1 MARPRIL
8 VADDEIGMLRSVERV
23 LAPQYEVR
31 TTRESAQALEIARA
45 LDPDLAILD
54 IRMPGMDGFE
64 LMSALK
70 AQDPLLDVILMTGS
84 VHETDAR
91 LIRAIREKAFYFLY
105 KPFDRDVLLT
115 LVDRCLELR
124 RLADDNRRH
133 VRRLE
138 TEMLAARAFQQVVLP
153 PEDARFGGLHIAAR
167 CVPCVELSGDFFDYA
182 ESSKGA
188 ALVVADVAGHGAGAA
203 MLTGMIKMA
212 FHAAAVDDYAPSSVL
227 ARMAESVQRLEYDR
241 FVTVLCVRVGSKDT
255 LEYANAGHPSGFV
268 LSKDHTIVDLPST
281 GTVVHPML
289 PERSWPSRT
298 ARFARGDRLVIY
310 SDGLVEAMGKDG
322 VYGVER
328 LKRVVERQTG
338 APRDVVESIVGSVTA
353 YVDGRPLDDDL
364 TLLVAERARSP
375 QRTPS

>member
-1 MARPRIL
+1 
-8 VADDEIGMLRSVERV
+8 
-23 LAPQYEVR
+23 
-31 TTRESAQALEIARA
+31 
-45 LDPDLAILD
+45 
-54 IRMPGMDGFE
+54 MD
-64 LMSALK
+64 
-70 AQDPLLDVILMTGS
+70 
-84 VHETDAR
+84 
-91 LIRAIREKAFYFLY
+91 
-105 KPFDRDVLLT
+105 
-115 LVDRCLELR
+115 LELKDKVAIVTGGTQGIGR
-124 RLADDNRRH
+124 ATAMRLAR
-133 VRRLE
+133 E
-138 TEMLAARAFQQVVLP
+138 GARVV
-153 PEDARFGGLHIAAR
+153 IAAR
-167 CVPCVELSGDFFDYA
+167 GRERLDAVAA
-182 ESSKGA
+182 EIRSAGGA
-188 ALVVADVAGHGAGAA
+188 VAAVQADVGRPEDCERLVAKALEAFGRIDILVNNAGLAQIG
-203 MLTGMIKMA
+203 I
-212 FHAAAVDDYAPSSVL
+212 DAPSSVL

-298 ARFARGDRLVIY
+298 ARFVRGDRLVIY

-375 QRTPS
+375 QRAPS